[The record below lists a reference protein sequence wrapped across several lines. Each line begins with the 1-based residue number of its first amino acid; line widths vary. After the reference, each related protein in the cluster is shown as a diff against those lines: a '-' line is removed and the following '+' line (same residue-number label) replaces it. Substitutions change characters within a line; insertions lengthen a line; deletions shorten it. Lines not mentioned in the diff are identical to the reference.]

1 MKKIILGLG
10 VVVGLVGCVSPVSEM
25 TNNNFTNVQPTSTN
39 LKGFWSGNNG
49 PYLVTIKFNNDG
61 TGLICASYNGKDT
74 LEKFKINGDT
84 LFMQNG
90 LKQTIIKNDA
100 SSLTLKVSYFGGA
113 TYQYKPDNSLSNA
126 SPYCEKEFKN

>member
-1 MKKIILGLG
+1 MEIPFEVRLSLTRDAPELIKN
-10 VVVGLVGCVSPVSEM
+10 S
-25 TNNNFTNVQPTSTN
+25 
-39 LKGFWSGNNG
+39 
-49 PYLVTIKFNNDG
+49 IKFL
-61 TGLICASYNGKDT
+61 T
-74 LEKFKINGDT
+74 EKFKINGDT